1 MMEDWEEIKLGDV
14 VDIGSSKRIYAADY
28 VENGIPFYRSKEVI
42 ETYRGREISLELFIS
57 EEKYNLIKEKYGV
70 PQIGDILITSV
81 GTIGV
86 PLVIKQNE
94 SFYFKDGNLIW
105 VKTSKVEDR
114 LDPSYFYFFLDSAY
128 GQAKL
133 DSVLIGSSQKALTIS
148 GLNRLKI
155 NLPPIPIQH
164 KIASILSA
172 YDDLIENNLKRIVLL
187 EEKAQLTYEE
197 WFVRLKFPGHET
209 MPINTETVL
218 PEGWVKVKLSDIG
231 EIVTGKTPS
240 TSKEEYFNGDI
251 PFIKTPNMSGFPYV
265 METSDYLTKKGADT
279 QKKKYLPKNSLVVS
293 CIGSAGKYALVA
305 EDSQFNQ
312 QINAIKFS
320 KEHYTFYTYCFA
332 KYLKPLLDAIG
343 SNGATMTN
351 VNKSKFEKIEITK
364 PDEELLKTFHSN
376 VKLNFEAIYSLM
388 KQNQYLKEARDILLP
403 RLMGGIID
411 VEQLNLETLQS
422 TKE

>member
-172 YDDLIENNLKRIVLL
+172 YDDLIENNLKRIKLL

-197 WFVRLKFPGHET
+197 WFVRMKFPGHET
-209 MPINTETVL
+209 TPINKETGL
-218 PEGWVKVKLSDIG
+218 PEGWEKVKLN
-231 EIVTGKTPS
+231 EILKFNQGVQVPIDKQLKEKNTERVRFIRIVDVTQGAQEERFIETPRKNQMVIEKDLFMVRYGAPQVV
-240 TSKEEYFNGDI
+240 TNF
-251 PFIKTPNMSGFPYV
+251 
-265 METSDYLTKKGADT
+265 KGAIANNFFKINIIDSSKVFPKYVYCFLDRKEIREYLMGVSVSAT
-279 QKKKYLPKNSLVVS
+279 MPAISFKSFGQIKMMLPERNLQKKFHDYV
-293 CIGSAGKYALVA
+293 
-305 EDSQFNQ
+305 DSIFEL
-312 QINAIKFS
+312 I
-320 KEHYTFYTYCFA
+320 
-332 KYLKPLLDAIG
+332 LD
-343 SNGATMTN
+343 
-351 VNKSKFEKIEITK
+351 FEKQ
-364 PDEELLKTFHSN
+364 N
-376 VKLNFEAIYSLM
+376 KL
-388 KQNQYLKEARDILLP
+388 LKEARDILLP
-403 RLMGGIID
+403 RLMTGMID
-411 VEQLNLETLQS
+411 VEQMNLENLQP
-422 TKE
+422 TTA